1 MSATDINQ
9 LEGDLIPLSAFIV
22 AKVYGDAEYLTSVFG
37 TANINRRQ
45 LQQYYQQAEQ
55 DWCRIPIMRAE
66 VWRSK
71 INIWL
76 RENNIGAL
84 DYYFPLG
91 QKSLWFKH
99 QTDAFAFALKFA
111 IIDK

>member
-1 MSATDINQ
+1 
-9 LEGDLIPLSAFIV
+9 
-22 AKVYGDAEYLTSVFG
+22 
-37 TANINRRQ
+37 
-45 LQQYYQQAEQ
+45 
-55 DWCRIPIMRAE
+55 MRAE